1 MIVRDFVLALAVAVS
16 LVLAFHIVV
25 WMVTLVPVSNDEA
38 SCLQCVCWGVECPDE
53 D

>member
-1 MIVRDFVLALAVAVS
+1 MARDFFLALAVAVS

-25 WMVTLVPVSNDEA
+25 WMVTLAPVSDAEA
-38 SCLQCVCWGVECPDE
+38 CVHCVCWGAECPDE